1 MKDLKNLLALS
12 VLCAGSVVGCDVEES
27 TGDGG
32 MGGSAETDATVGGA
46 GGAGGSAGGG
56 GGEGG
61 AAPPANVKV
70 RGTWSATGLTVEIED
85 AVADG
90 SYYLGLAETGNGPD
104 GWYGE
109 DCLKGVKNDLDACH
123 PVPAGNTGITLN
135 KVAAPGDVMAG
146 STTLLSEALSVGVT
160 YVLIRGA
167 AGDEGWHEGTVEE
180 CYTWGRESDYY
191 GGLGCNPVE
200 MIVDEVAPDAGM

>member
-1 MKDLKNLLALS
+1 MKDLKNLLVFS
-12 VLCAGSVVGCDVEES
+12 VLCAGSVVGCDVDGES
-27 TGDGG
+27 TDDGG
-32 MGGSAETDATVGGA
+32 MGGMGGSVEPDATVGGA
-46 GGAGGSAGGG
+46 GGGGG

-61 AAPPANVKV
+61 ATAPPNVKV

-90 SYYLGLAETGNGPD
+90 SYYLGLAETGNGGD
-104 GWYGE
+104 GWFGE
-109 DCLKGVKNDLDACH
+109 DCLEGVTNGLDACH

-135 KVAAPGDVMAG
+135 HVAMPDDVMAG
-146 STTLLSEALSVGVT
+146 SATLLSEDLSAGVT

-167 AGDEGWHEGTVEE
+167 AGDDGWHDSQD
-180 CYTWGRESDYY
+180 CYTWGRDSDYY
-191 GGLGCNPVE
+191 EALNCNPVE